1 MSMVSLH
8 WLGSKLMAGKDS
20 RGQSLVMGT
29 WEELDPPWM
38 GLKPSDLL
46 LLSVASC
53 SSWDVVSILTKQR
66 EPLEGLETTCTGEQ
80 RPDPPNVFTSVHLHF
95 RVEGAVSPQ
104 KLERAIQLSVEKY
117 CSVVNSLDPSI
128 PVTTDYEIIE

>member
-1 MSMVSLH
+1 MSTVSLR
-8 WLGSKLMAGKDS
+8 WLGSKLMAGMDS
-20 RGQSLVMGT
+20 RGQPLVMGT
-29 WEELDPPWM
+29 WEERDPPWM

-46 LLSVASC
+46 LLSIASC

-66 EPLEGLETTCTGEQ
+66 EPLKALDAICTGEQ
-80 RPDPPNVFTSVHLHF
+80 RAEPPNVFTSVHLHF
-95 RVEGAVSPQ
+95 RVEGPVSPQ

-128 PVTTDYEIIE
+128 PVTTDYEIME